1 MVTSGSRSSC
11 IARAAAS
18 IAAGSLP
25 SSSTGQRRFDG
36 GAALEAERRKPPRL
50 LDEHLE
56 DRRLRDDAR
65 ALDAEVGEREA
76 KEAAR
81 AAIDL
86 EPADLRL
93 RQAVEPGAETHLR
106 ECVDAARHERLAAE
120 LAREVGMALEERDG
134 NVAAGEKI
142 GERGARG
149 SGADDDDLASVLDS
163 PVHLIGAL
171 SRCTPRRGAAEAPHQ
186 YRTVL

>member
-25 SSSTGQRRFDG
+25 SSSTGQRWFDG

-86 EPADLRL
+86 EPADVRL
-93 RQAVEPGAETHLR
+93 RQAVEPGAESHLR
-106 ECVDAARHERLAAE
+106 ECIDAARHERLPAE
-120 LAREVGMALEERDG
+120 LPCEVGVALEERDAD
-134 NVAAGEKI
+134 AAPGEQV
-142 GERGARG
+142 GEGAASG
-149 SGADDDDLASVLDS
+149 PGADDDNVAL
-163 PVHLIGAL
+163 VHGARL
-171 SRCTPRRGAAEAPHQ
+171 KHRGSTTGGAVCAA
-186 YRTVL
+186 

>member
-1 MVTSGSRSSC
+1 M
-11 IARAAAS
+11 
-18 IAAGSLP
+18 P
-25 SSSTGQRRFDG
+25 SSSTGQRWFAG